1 MRYEHAY
8 YRTKDKSL
16 DIEFLLL
23 DLGKPL
29 GWRAYVM
36 SDIDY
41 KRVSAQRSDDYR
53 DTHLYLDNGTHRYID
68 KTKDWPYVCRVD
80 PIYDLDVM
88 RRVAGAW
95 CKITAYYIKY
105 GGSFKDIQVKLQ
117 EDGVL

>member
-16 DIEFLLL
+16 DIEFLML

-88 RRVAGAW
+88 RHVAGAW
-95 CKITAYYIKY
+95 CEITAYYIKH
-105 GGSFKDIQVKLQ
+105 GGSFKDIQVKLL
-117 EDGVL
+117 EEGVL